1 MVYRNIH
8 LAFRVILYVKLG
20 AGQVLMA
27 GIIELD
33 NVSFFA
39 QNRDVVKN
47 FSYEFE
53 EGKSTALIG
62 PSGSG
67 KSTVLKLS
75 AGILV
80 PNEGVVSF
88 RGQDIFAMTRQEN
101 LAFRKEA
108 SMVFQDSALWA
119 NQTLYQILEL
129 PLRIHFPQMPHA
141 ERGRRIREVLNDVG
155 YKRDT
160 GIRPAQL
167 SMGEQKLIA
176 FARAMMCRP
185 RVLFLDEWTESLDES
200 AAQRLIGLVQRHQ
213 KEQNTVIFVSHDMRI
228 IKSVPDYIVMV
239 VEGQFSIKISRK
251 EMEEDEELARYIERG
266 IAS

>member
-1 MVYRNIH
+1 
-8 LAFRVILYVKLG
+8 
-20 AGQVLMA
+20 MA
-27 GIIELD
+27 GIIELN

-39 QNRDVVKN
+39 QNRHIVRD
-47 FSYEFE
+47 FSYIFD
-53 EGKSTALIG
+53 EGKTTALIG

-80 PNEGVVSF
+80 PNEGEISF
-88 RGQDIFAMTRQEN
+88 RGQDIFTMSRQEN

-119 NQTLYQILEL
+119 NQSLFQILEL
-129 PLRIHFPQMPHA
+129 PLRIHFPQMPHG
-141 ERGRRIREVLNDVG
+141 ERESRIREVLKDVG
-155 YKRDT
+155 YKRDVS
-160 GIRPAQL
+160 IRPAQL

-185 RVLFLDEWTESLDES
+185 RILFLDEWTESLDDS
-200 AAQRLIGLVQRHQ
+200 AAQRLIGLVKRHQ
-213 KEQNTVIFVSHDMRI
+213 KEQNTVIFVCHDLRI
-228 IKSVPDYIVMV
+228 IKDLADYIVMV
-239 VEGQFSIKISRK
+239 VEGQFSLRISK
-251 EMEEDEELARYIERG
+251 EEMEEDEELSQYIEIG